1 MDEFNKSRIT
11 IQRAINSLV
20 YKNCNNLFYN
30 DYLYSHPLFTKHME
44 VFFMEVEGVGKV
56 AAGYRKTE
64 VPVVEQEAV
73 HVSQPKEVA
82 ASESKVLEKQDQE
95 QKQNKERVVSEAS
108 INDAVSKANR
118 NMDKVRC
125 EYSYHKETNRVSIRV
140 IDEATKEVIREIPPE
155 KSLDMLQK
163 MWEMAGILVDEK
175 R

>member
-1 MDEFNKSRIT
+1 
-11 IQRAINSLV
+11 
-20 YKNCNNLFYN
+20 
-30 DYLYSHPLFTKHME
+30 
-44 VFFMEVEGVGKV
+44 MEVEGVGKV

-64 VPVVEQEAV
+64 VPVVEQETV
-73 HVSQPKEVA
+73 HVSQPQEVA
-82 ASESKVLEKQDQE
+82 VSESKVLEKQNQE

-140 IDEATKEVIREIPPE
+140 IDEETKEVIREIPPE